1 MNKART
7 IRLNKAFLMVVVFL
21 FAIIIAKLLYVG
33 LSPVVDGVNIKEF
46 ADSRN
51 TKKETIVANR
61 GTIYDSNGEILAQN
75 VNSYTV
81 IAYLSESRTTDPENP
96 YHVVDKEKTAK
107 LLSPIINMT
116 EERILELL
124 NYDAYQVEL
133 GPGGRGLTE
142 LVKEEIEALDL
153 PGIDFIKSTKRYYPN
168 ADFLSYTLGYAKTD
182 ESNNVIGELGVELY
196 YNELLTGK
204 NGYKE
209 YQSDMYGYQI
219 ANTEPIIEEAEDGND
234 IYLTIDTNI
243 QIFVEQAMNTLTEK
257 GVDWASISITNAKT
271 GEILGVSS
279 SPSFDPNIK
288 DIESYYDPFVSYT
301 FEPGS
306 TMKIFSFM
314 AAIENGMYDGEEIY
328 QSGTIKIGED
338 KVTDWNDYGWGK
350 ITFDR
355 GFYASSNT
363 AATLLAQ
370 KLGRDKLKDF
380 YESLGLGKI
389 TRINLPEEQTGV
401 INFKYDIEVANAS
414 FGQGM
419 SVTPIQM
426 VQALTSLGNNG
437 TIIKPYI
444 IKKIVNGE
452 EIVYEGAREEIGK
465 VASPETIKEVL
476 ELMYGVVN
484 IDDSITTGSSYKVD
498 IVNLAGKTG
507 TAQIASESGGY
518 MTGYYDNIR
527 SFAGVFPYE
536 DPEIIVYAAVRRLT
550 DSSLLSDAV
559 KSLVEDVATY
569 LNITSTEIV
578 TEEGTYE
585 VDSFINTNVEETK
598 ESLTKN
604 GFEVVIIGDGSK
616 VIEQYPKKGTIVNE
630 NDKIFL
636 LTNGNNKTYPD
647 MTNWSRSDVTSFAN
661 LIGLSVTFDGYGYVK
676 NPTVKKG
683 ETINLNQTLK
693 LTLEPLYN
701 LEETIPENDK
711 E

>member
-1 MNKART
+1 
-7 IRLNKAFLMVVVFL
+7 
-21 FAIIIAKLLYVG
+21 
-33 LSPVVDGVNIKEF
+33 
-46 ADSRN
+46 
-51 TKKETIVANR
+51 
-61 GTIYDSNGEILAQN
+61 
-75 VNSYTV
+75 
-81 IAYLSESRTTDPENP
+81 
-96 YHVVDKEKTAK
+96 
-107 LLSPIINMT
+107 
-116 EERILELL
+116 
-124 NYDAYQVEL
+124 
-133 GPGGRGLTE
+133 
-142 LVKEEIEALDL
+142 
-153 PGIDFIKSTKRYYPN
+153 
-168 ADFLSYTLGYAKTD
+168 
-182 ESNNVIGELGVELY
+182 
-196 YNELLTGK
+196 
-204 NGYKE
+204 
-209 YQSDMYGYQI
+209 
-219 ANTEPIIEEAEDGND
+219 
-234 IYLTIDTNI
+234 
-243 QIFVEQAMNTLTEK
+243 
-257 GVDWASISITNAKT
+257 
-271 GEILGVSS
+271 
-279 SPSFDPNIK
+279 
-288 DIESYYDPFVSYT
+288 
-301 FEPGS
+301 
-306 TMKIFSFM
+306 M

-370 KLGRDKLKDF
+370 RLGRDKLKDF

-389 TRINLPEEQTGV
+389 TGINLPEEQTGV

-426 VQALTSLGNNG
+426 VQALTLLGNNG

-444 IKKIVNGE
+444 IKKIVDGE

-484 IDDSITTGSSYKVD
+484 SGDSITTGSSYKVD

-550 DSSLLSDAV
+550 DSSLISDAV
-559 KSLVEDVATY
+559 TALVEDVATY

-578 TEEGTYE
+578 IKEGTYE
-585 VDSFINTNVEETK
+585 LDSFINTDVDETK

-604 GFEVVIIGDGSK
+604 GFEVVVIGDGSK
-616 VIEQYPKKGTIVNE
+616 VIDQYPKKGMTINE
-630 NDKIFL
+630 KDKIFF

-661 LIGLSVTFDGYGYVK
+661 LIGLSVSFDGYGYVK
-676 NPTVKKG
+676 NPTIEKG

-701 LEETIPENDK
+701 LDETTLENDK

>member
-536 DPEIIVYAAVRRLT
+536 DPEIIVYAAVRKLT

-585 VDSFINTNVEETK
+585 VDSFINTHVEETK

>member
-536 DPEIIVYAAVRRLT
+536 DPEIIVYAAVRKLT